1 MYFLSPL
8 LFQGI
13 SNFHA
18 TLVPDRILEGC
29 GFCQTRDRL
38 GKCIQRTLSKAVTSR
53 ALNTH
58 TKKKKEFETVR
69 YVWGLLQII
78 TEPWIIAEESEGCW
92 ASSVDVPKELHYGC
106 PFAGVDFHVSRTEQ
120 CSEVAKCMALIHLY
134 ICTLM
139 HSQLSRHIFSCV
151 YWLFLPKHIPFLPIT
166 FIGIVLFLVQTA
178 LCRIWGT
185 NISRGRNFILKQN
198 VLP

>member
-29 GFCQTRDRL
+29 GFCQTRNRR

-106 PFAGVDFHVSRTEQ
+106 PFAGVDFPVSRTEVFRS
-120 CSEVAKCMALIHLY
+120 SEVHGTDSSLY
-134 ICTLM
+134 LYLHWCILNYHVT
-139 HSQLSRHIFSCV
+139 FSV
-151 YWLFLPKHIPFLPIT
+151 AFTDHFYQSL
-166 FIGIVLFLVQTA
+166 
-178 LCRIWGT
+178 
-185 NISRGRNFILKQN
+185 
-198 VLP
+198 